1 MENRYKVIKNL
12 GRQFLVL
19 IQLGI
24 IPTQILDYKTIYEN
38 YLELLKFNS
47 SSESKKILSKNFD
60 ISYRQ
65 LSRIVLYMEETL

>member
-1 MENRYKVIKNL
+1 MGNRYEVIKNL

-38 YLELLKFNS
+38 YLELLKFNT
-47 SSESKKILSKNFD
+47 SSESKKILSQNFD